1 MCGLT
6 FLTWLTKELTVFSD
20 LQMNKDVKD
29 ILENPQRFI
38 LVPVDFSSESIHAL
52 RFAHGIASKMGIGL
66 TIAHI
71 HPMPGAWISTSTD
84 FEMMENA
91 RKRLEALVHDFCLEL
106 EVHGKQVPVES
117 HFDTGNIEQQLFAL
131 IAEDRYSMIILST
144 LGEDTISKKLTGS
157 TSTHIGMLSSK
168 PVIVVPIHAPIRFPE
183 NLVVGLSD
191 ELFDDASLKYL
202 LEFASSPK
210 SRIEFVYIGNDAG
223 TFTTLKEKV
232 AEKIMGINHFRVPFY
247 FSRVYTDAKNI
258 EDLLVDVVADKMA
271 DMVVLATHHRSAEE
285 NLRHRSITK
294 RMLID
299 PVVTVMI
306 LHSFY
311 GHVKV

>member
-1 MCGLT
+1 
-6 FLTWLTKELTVFSD
+6 
-20 LQMNKDVKD
+20 MNKDVNE
-29 ILENPQRFI
+29 IQENPQRNI
-38 LVPVDFSSESIHAL
+38 LVPVDFSPESIHAL
-52 RFAHGIASKMGIGL
+52 RFAHGIAFKMGMGI

-71 HPMPGAWISTSTD
+71 HPMPGAWISTSSD
-84 FEMMENA
+84 FEVMEKS
-91 RKRLEALVHDFCLEL
+91 RKRLDALVHDFCLEL
-106 EVHGKQVPVES
+106 DVYGKQVPVET
-117 HFDTGNIEQQLFAL
+117 HFDTGIIEQQLFAL
-131 IAEDRYSMIILST
+131 IAEEKYSMIILST
-144 LGEDTISKKLTGS
+144 LGEDTLSKKLAGS
-157 TSTHIGMLSSK
+157 TSTHIGMMSSK

-191 ELFDDASLKYL
+191 ELFDDGSLKYL
-202 LEFASSPK
+202 LEFASTPK
-210 SRIEFVYIGNDAG
+210 SRIEFVYIGNSAEA
-223 TFTTLKEKV
+223 FTSLKEKV
-232 AEKIMGINHFRVPFY
+232 TEKIMGINHFRVPFY
-247 FSRVYTDAKNI
+247 FSRIYTDAKNI